1 MFLISRRLAESHK
14 YRKITKSEWRHF
26 SCRCLVISAVLL
38 VKSKLNRKPTRGIGR
53 LVSPNLSHQET
64 SLI

>member
-1 MFLISRRLAESHK
+1 MFLISRYLAESHK
-14 YRKITKSEWRHF
+14 YRKITKSERRHF
-26 SCRCLVISAVLL
+26 SRRCLVISAVLL
-38 VKSKLNRKPTRGIGR
+38 NQHTRGIGR